1 MRVYK
6 IMTAAAVCAAALA
19 GCSSSSSSSSGS
31 TSGTS
36 SSSPGSGSS
45 NSGALSMTVGYL
57 GVNAG
62 AYAAVNAE
70 FLAAA
75 QLAAQDAK
83 ALGVNIKLVPYTDDG
98 SPAGTIQVAREAV
111 QQGGAKALVGFFDSA
126 QGAALQAQVGAL
138 GVLAVDPTSSSNDL
152 RGASCNQNY
161 FLVNPSDAQY
171 DEVIKAF
178 TKTAGA
184 TTWDTISNDYSEG
197 HTSVA
202 GFTAIV
208 TAQGQKINKSLY
220 APLNTSDYGTY
231 ITQLASSPA
240 QGLYLSVPGLTDQI
254 NLSTQQK
261 PTGLFK
267 KYKVLLWQSFAGV
280 GLLGTVPPS
289 AIAGIQSPVI
299 YVPAQSSDAVNK
311 TFVDQWTAKTGHA
324 PDNAS
329 AISYTS
335 VMLLADAIQKAK
347 STSVDQVRAALS
359 GLNTTTIFGPSTMRA
374 ADHQLLRPIA
384 MIKVTVV
391 GGKATQPIS
400 TLYPISEASP
410 PVDPACHMGS

>member
-1 MRVYK
+1 
-6 IMTAAAVCAAALA
+6 
-19 GCSSSSSSSSGS
+19 
-31 TSGTS
+31 
-36 SSSPGSGSS
+36 
-45 NSGALSMTVGYL
+45 MTVGYL

-62 AYAAVNAE
+62 AYAAVNTE

-138 GVLAVDPTSSSNDL
+138 GVLAVDPTSSSDAL

-171 DEVIKAF
+171 GEVIKAF
-178 TKTAGA
+178 TKTAGV
-184 TTWDTISNDYSEG
+184 TTWDTIANDYSEG

-202 GFTAIV
+202 SFDAIV
-208 TAQGQKINKSLY
+208 TAQGQKVSKSLY
-220 APLNTSDYGTY
+220 APLNTTDYGTY
-231 ITQLASSPA
+231 ITQLGSNPA
-240 QGLYLSVPGLTDQI
+240 QGLYLSVPGLSDQI
-254 NLSTQQK
+254 NLYTQQL
-261 PTGLFK
+261 PSGLFK
-267 KYKVLLWQSFAGV
+267 KYKVILSQSFAGV
-280 GLLGTVPPS
+280 GLLPTVPPA

-299 YVPAQSSDAVNK
+299 YDPAQSTEAPNK
-311 TFVDQWTAKTGHA
+311 AFVAEWTAKTGHA

-347 STSVDQVRAALS
+347 STSLDQVRAALS

-374 ADHQLLRPIA
+374 ADHQLLRPMA
-384 MIKVTVV
+384 VIKVAVT
-391 GGKATQPIS
+391 GGKATQSIS
-400 TLYPISEASP
+400 TLYPVSESTP
-410 PVDPACHMGS
+410 PVNPACHMGS